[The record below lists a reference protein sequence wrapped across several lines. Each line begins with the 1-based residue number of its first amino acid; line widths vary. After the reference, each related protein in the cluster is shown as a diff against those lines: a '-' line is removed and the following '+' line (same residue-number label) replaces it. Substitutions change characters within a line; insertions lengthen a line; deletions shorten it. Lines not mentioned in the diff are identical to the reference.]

1 MLANT
6 KKYLVAGVGIAIV
19 IAIAASFTSYL
30 GQFEQLQQQ
39 DSGTTIYHDE
49 VAVGKGSP
57 LLGMETARVTIIE
70 MGDYQCEMCKRW
82 YDNTRP
88 KIIENFVNTGKA
100 SLVFL
105 DLPIL
110 GPDSKLAAEAT
121 YCAEDQGRFWDY
133 HGMLYDFQGHMNSGW
148 ANIDRL
154 NSFAFN
160 LDLDMEEFNECMS
173 SDKYEMRVKY
183 NAQKAKS
190 VGNSTPTF
198 LIINTSGVQE
208 RIVGAQPYHVFEQVI
223 ESLL

>member
-30 GQFEQLQQQ
+30 GQFEQVQEQG
-39 DSGTTIYHDE
+39 SGTTIYHDE

-110 GPDSKLAAEAT
+110 GPDSK
-121 YCAEDQGRFWDY
+121 
-133 HGMLYDFQGHMNSGW
+133 
-148 ANIDRL
+148 
-154 NSFAFN
+154 
-160 LDLDMEEFNECMS
+160 
-173 SDKYEMRVKY
+173 
-183 NAQKAKS
+183 
-190 VGNSTPTF
+190 
-198 LIINTSGVQE
+198 
-208 RIVGAQPYHVFEQVI
+208 
-223 ESLL
+223 